1 MTPTNHLRQAAQHA
15 DASRR
20 LRAGRRP
27 NATTSADWHDRRAQ
41 WLTLAALT
49 EYLIA
54 AGAVVAL
61 LVVVTR

>member
-1 MTPTNHLRQAAQHA
+1 MTPTIHLRQAAQHA
-15 DASRR
+15 NAARR
-20 LRAGRRP
+20 LRLGRRP
-27 NATTSADWHDRRAQ
+27 NTTDSAAWHDRRAQ

-61 LVVVTR
+61 VVMVTR